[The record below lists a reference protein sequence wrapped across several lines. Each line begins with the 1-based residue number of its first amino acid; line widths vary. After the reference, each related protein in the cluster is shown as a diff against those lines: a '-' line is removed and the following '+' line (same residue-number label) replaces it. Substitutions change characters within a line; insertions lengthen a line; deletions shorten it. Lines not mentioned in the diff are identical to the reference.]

1 MQIGKSHI
9 EGKVIN
15 NTNKGIMMIDKY
27 VKSFTGFL
35 NEGYVEELIKSYSK
49 KVAWILQIS
58 DITSTSGNGITERE
72 RQYNEEARDMLFN
85 CYSTKEQFN
94 DEDVIVP
101 LGMPILYYGGGSDRE
116 SEIFLKNKAI
126 DPRYLYNQRE
136 LLLLSG
142 DKTRFAQLFGKFN
155 WLPKTV
161 FSREEAIAGAVGFPV
176 VAKIKDGHSGIGI
189 QKFDTAKEL
198 QDSKET
204 FDLYCQFVDFDRE
217 YRVAFCREKIFLI
230 NERVPTIN
238 GNSSIR
244 NKKAGDNIKFTY
256 VYQDLNKVDPA
267 FIAKI
272 KDICAEIKTKLDLD
286 LWSLDV
292 VIDKNGKLWVMETS
306 AATGLGSTKICEVY
320 KAIYEDFYKEPL
332 PDKFLE
338 ELYLRFVVTGQQ
350 NYWPK
355 MKKEILSSEWA
366 MDYTIITNPKAEN
379 GYRYFFNLGKQ

>member
-1 MQIGKSHI
+1 
-9 EGKVIN
+9 
-15 NTNKGIMMIDKY
+15 MIHGH
-27 VKSFTGFL
+27 VKSFTDFL
-35 NEGYVEELIKSYSK
+35 NEGYMKDLIKNYSK

-58 DITSTSGNGITERE
+58 DITSTSGNGITKRQRE
-72 RQYNEEARDMLFN
+72 YNEEARDMLFN
-85 CYSTKEQFN
+85 CYATKEQYN
-94 DEDVIVP
+94 DKSVTVP
-101 LGMPILYYGGGSDRE
+101 SGMPILYYGSGTDRK
-116 SEIFLKNKAI
+116 SELFLKNKSV
-126 DPRYLYNQRE
+126 DSKYLYNQPE
-136 LLLLSG
+136 LLSLSG
-142 DKTRFAQLFGKFN
+142 DKIEFAKVFKKFN

-161 FSREEAIAGAVGFPV
+161 FSKKEAIEGAVGFPV

-204 FDLYCQFVDFDRE
+204 FDLYCQFIDFDRE
-217 YRVAFCREKIFLI
+217 YRVAFCKEKIFLI
-230 NERVPTIN
+230 NERVPTIKDD
-238 GNSSIR
+238 SSIR
-244 NKKAGDNIKFTY
+244 TKKANENISFTY
-256 VYQDLNKVDPA
+256 VCQDLNKVDPA
-267 FIAKI
+267 FIKKV
-272 KDICAEIKTKLDLD
+272 KDICSEIKTELDLG

-292 VIDKNGKLWVMETS
+292 VVDKNGKLWVMETS

-366 MDYTIITNPKAEN
+366 MDYTILTNPKAEN
-379 GYRYFFNLGKQ
+379 GYRYFFNLKKQ